1 MINLER
7 TAVGKAVF
15 TVLLVFAVSSY
26 YFPFG
31 LSFLPGALNTKQILG
46 VLGILVFVFNCI
58 RDRGVYLHR
67 YVGVS
72 CFLACVFSV
81 WCFFCCVYNNTEDY
95 AYAKYFLSFFVWM
108 GGAYGLVS
116 LIKANHGKPVDLAM
130 ITKYL
135 TAACVLQCVL
145 VLMVDNI
152 PWFQNLVDTYIEQ
165 GARPKEVKRLYGI
178 GCSLDS
184 GGVRFCTV
192 LVLIAHQLATN
203 KEVTSSRKAVYLYVG
218 AFFIISVIGNMVART
233 TTVGM
238 VLGLAYIAVTLGV
251 AHKAVISKRQI
262 IFWSVFLVLLA
273 ATIGVGIYY
282 YNNDP
287 EMKHN
292 IRFAF
297 EAFFNFVEKG
307 ELRTSSSDVLMER
320 MWVWPRTEEEWVFGM
335 GLFEWGYFYGL
346 GMQTDIGYCRFA
358 LYCGLPGLILF
369 ALYFIYNASVV
380 ARKFKDSRLLALM
393 LCALTFII
401 WIKVST
407 DIFQLYALLFCIIG
421 DYELEELEAETEL
434 EE

>member
-7 TAVGKAVF
+7 TAVGKVIFAF
-15 TVLLVFAVSSY
+15 LLALAVSSY

-31 LSFLPGALNTKQILG
+31 FSFLPEALNTKQVLG
-46 VLGILVFVFNCI
+46 VLGIVVFMMNCI
-58 RDRGVYLHR
+58 RDRAVYWHK

-81 WCFFCCVYNNTEDY
+81 WCFICCVYNGTEDY

-116 LIKANHGKPVDLAM
+116 LIRANHGKPVDLPM

-135 TAACVLQCVL
+135 TGACVLQCAFVML
-145 VLMVDNI
+145 VAYV
-152 PWFQNLVDTYIEQ
+152 PWFQNMVDTYIVQ
-165 GARPKEVKRLYGI
+165 DTTARELGRMYGI

-192 LVLIAHQLATN
+192 LILIAHQLATN
-203 KEVTSSRKAVYLYVG
+203 KEVTSSKKATYLYIG
-218 AFFIISVIGNMVART
+218 AFLIISIIGNMVART

-238 VLGLAYIAVTLGV
+238 LLGLGYMAITIGLAHRAVLTR
-251 AHKAVISKRQI
+251 RQV

-273 ATIGVGIYY
+273 VMIGLGVYF
-282 YNNDP
+282 YNNDAS
-287 EMKHN
+287 MRSN
-292 IRFAF
+292 FRFAF
-297 EAFFNFVEKG
+297 EAFFNYVEKG

-320 MWVWPRTEEEWVFGM
+320 MWIWPWTGDGWIFGY
-335 GLFEWGYFYGL
+335 GLFEWGNWYAYGI
-346 GMQTDIGYCRFA
+346 QTDIGYCRFT
-358 LYCGLPGLILF
+358 LYCGLVGLALF
-369 ALYFIYNASVV
+369 GLYFIYNATVV
-380 ARKFKDSRLLALM
+380 ARKFKDARLLALI
-393 LCALTFII
+393 LVVLSFTI

-407 DIFQLYALLFCIIG
+407 DIFQLYALLLCIIG
-421 DYELEELEAETEL
+421 DYELEELEAEAAL